1 MNFWWLEDVLQWH
14 LMRVF
19 VCVCSK
25 NIPQTAS
32 SIHRPI
38 SLSLSKMMKN
48 EVQTLNQAF
57 HTFRHFWP
65 VCFHSWGKK
74 TVVDMMKRGSTFGEL
89 AIIFLIPRKPG
100 SEKTSVLNLW
110 APWTLVLW
118 DCIFTIF
125 NQVKVGYG
133 LHIPAGCTVAAV
145 ALQVIR
151 CSVYCSVRNKFP
163 MTSCK
168 LQIAWPKQPRR
179 ATIVCTTEASVWV
192 LDRSLAAYGSHVTRY
207 LPVL

>member
-1 MNFWWLEDVLQWH
+1 M
-14 LMRVF
+14 
-19 VCVCSK
+19 
-25 NIPQTAS
+25 TAS

-48 EVQTLNQAF
+48 EVQTLKQAF
-57 HTFRHFWP
+57 HTFHHFWP
-65 VCFHSWGKK
+65 ACLHSWGKK

-110 APWTLVLW
+110 APWALVSRDW
-118 DCIFTIF
+118 ISTIL
-125 NQVKVGYG
+125 NQVKVGPG
-133 LHIPAGCTVAAV
+133 LHIPAGRTVAAV

-151 CSVYCSVRNKFP
+151 CSVYCSVINKFP

-168 LQIAWPKQPRR
+168 PQIGQSSQGEQQLFAPRR
-179 ATIVCTTEASVWV
+179 HPCGSWIAPWRHMEYDQIPSSIVTA
-192 LDRSLAAYGSHVTRY
+192 
-207 LPVL
+207 

>member
-1 MNFWWLEDVLQWH
+1 M
-14 LMRVF
+14 
-19 VCVCSK
+19 
-25 NIPQTAS
+25 TAS

-38 SLSLSKMMKN
+38 SLSLPKLMKN
-48 EVQTLNQAF
+48 EVQTTNQAF

-118 DCIFTIF
+118 DCIFTVL

-133 LHIPAGCTVAAV
+133 LHIRAGCTVAAV
-145 ALQVIR
+145 ALQVTR
-151 CSVYCSVRNKFP
+151 CRVYCSSVINKFP

-168 LQIAWPKQPRR
+168 PQIGQSSQGEQQLFAPQRHPCGSWIAPRR
-179 ATIVCTTEASVWV
+179 HMEAMWPDTFQYCHC
-192 LDRSLAAYGSHVTRY
+192 LVT
-207 LPVL
+207 LGTLLKS